1 MRNIPD
7 FIKECYKG
15 SIRDKIGIS
24 FLIIEFIFSISFCVY
39 FIFSDWWLIKII
51 GLIILCLY
59 SFAFGVL
66 ISEDF

>member
-1 MRNIPD
+1 MKDTFD

-15 SIRDKIGIS
+15 SLRDKIGIS
-24 FLIIEFIFSISFCVY
+24 FLIIEFIFSICFCVY

-59 SFAFGVL
+59 SFAFGIL
-66 ISEDF
+66 FTEDF